1 MSAIRPSGNGWA
13 TILPPV
19 LPAGGNRHDLAGP
32 LQSTSLAM
40 VTSSSYVSS
49 SARGFSPGTTIVCHE
64 FECVALLASTPSCGR
79 GYVAVD
85 PSLLT
90 NVVAAASSRS
100 SNVTYHQSF
109 PLATKPSLSV
119 PTVQVE
125 RGVAGI
131 RTRTGSSNP
140 VRPTLAISR

>member
-19 LPAGGNRHDLAGP
+19 LPAVGNRHDLAGP
-32 LQSTSLAM
+32 LHSPSLAM
-40 VTSSSYVSS
+40 VAASSYVSS

-79 GYVAVD
+79 AYVAVD
-85 PSLLT
+85 PSLLA

-100 SNVTYHQSF
+100 SNVTYHPSF
-109 PLATKPSLSV
+109 PVTTKPSLSR
-119 PTVQVE
+119 PTAQVD
-125 RGVAGI
+125 RGGAEI
-131 RTRTGSSNP
+131 RIRPGSSNP

>member
-32 LQSTSLAM
+32 LQATSLAM

-49 SARGFSPGTTIVCHE
+49 SACGFSPGITIVCHE
-64 FECVALLASTPSCGR
+64 FERVALLASTASCGR
-79 GYVAVD
+79 GYVAGD

-90 NVVAAASSRS
+90 TVVAAVSSRS
-100 SNVTYHQSF
+100 SNVTYPQSF
-109 PLATKPSLSV
+109 PVTTKPSLSLSI
-119 PTVQVE
+119 VQ
-125 RGVAGI
+125 
-131 RTRTGSSNP
+131 
-140 VRPTLAISR
+140 